1 MNVSPEKVMGC
12 FLGMAIGDAMGR
24 AVNGLKPEAIRQI
37 FGTIE
42 EYKDIRNIIG
52 KGIKHYRMQGLYGA
66 PTQCA
71 LAVCDGVLANKK
83 KFVEETTINFQSL
96 MKGGPENYFGLFR
109 SSESC
114 LWKAVDSLADRPLA
128 EPNLQCS
135 ATSIFV
141 FLSVPL
147 ALFHKRWSKTL
158 AGQCFQLGLT
168 FSSHP
173 LEIVGTVLNG
183 FLVTQFLNLQ
193 KGNLVSKRKE
203 ILQEAAE
210 ICAKAEIEIQA
221 RVNIFEEKLMG
232 KSLNAF
238 SQTLEGLIG
247 QFEKS
252 EKEVLEWIVN
262 NASLYCNREIKH
274 ASEGFVLSLIPLSL
288 YWMFSGEK
296 IFSLASIL
304 EKGRQTEKLG
314 ALAGSWTGALLGAQA
329 IPEHLKTGLVNSR
342 EIRLRGEALFHSRR
356 KKDAKT
362 LATMETALTNKEAE
376 EAKRYQPKDT
386 KKGLKPVSIDFWED
400 EDEEENIPSK
410 EDRAQWRKYQ
420 KEKTKSKR
428 DRRKN
433 LPDDFF

>member
-1 MNVSPEKVMGC
+1 MNISPEKVMGC

-42 EYKDIRNIIG
+42 DYKDIRNIVG

-83 KFVEETTINFQSL
+83 KFLEETAINFQSL
-96 MKGGPENYFGLFR
+96 KEGGLENYFGVFR

-114 LWKAVDSLADRPLA
+114 LWKAVDSLADRTLTK
-128 EPNLQCS
+128 PNPQYS
-135 ATSIFV
+135 ATALFV

-147 ALFHKRWSKTL
+147 TLFQKRWSKTL
-158 AGQCFQLGLT
+158 AGQCFQLALA

-183 FLVTQFLNLQ
+183 FLVTRFLNLQ
-193 KGNLVSKRKE
+193 RGDLLLKRKE
-203 ILQEAAE
+203 ILQEAVE
-210 ICAKAEIEIQA
+210 ICAQAEIEIQA
-221 RVNIFEEKLMG
+221 RVNVLEDKLLV
-232 KSLNAF
+232 KSTNAF

-247 QFEKS
+247 QFDKP

-274 ASEGFVLSLIPLSL
+274 ASQGFVLSLIPLSL
-288 YWMFSGEK
+288 YWMFSEEK
-296 IFSLASIL
+296 EFSLASIL

-362 LATMETALTNKEAE
+362 LPAMETALTNKEAE

-400 EDEEENIPSK
+400 EEESIPSK
-410 EDRAQWRKYQ
+410 EDRAQWRKFQ
-420 KEKTKSKR
+420 KDKTKSKR

-433 LPDDFF
+433 LPNDFF